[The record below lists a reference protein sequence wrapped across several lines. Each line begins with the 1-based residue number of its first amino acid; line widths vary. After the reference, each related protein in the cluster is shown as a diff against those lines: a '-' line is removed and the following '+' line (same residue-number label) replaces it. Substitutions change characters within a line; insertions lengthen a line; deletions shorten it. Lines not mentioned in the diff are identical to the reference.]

1 MNHAAYAGRGARG
14 GGALV
19 ARCAACDPFALAVT
33 LAAEG
38 RIVSLVIGAYA
49 G

>member
-1 MNHAAYAGRGARG
+1 LNHAAYAGRRARG

-33 LAAEG
+33 LAVEG

>member
-1 MNHAAYAGRGARG
+1 M
-14 GGALV
+14 LDT
-19 ARCAACDPFALAVT
+19 RCVACDPFALAVT

>member
-1 MNHAAYAGRGARG
+1 M
-14 GGALV
+14 LV
-19 ARCAACDPFALAVT
+19 ARCAVCDPFTLAVK
-33 LAAEG
+33 LAPEG